1 MIDVCC
7 LCDTGLFR
15 AGWVLRKLLGA
26 VSLTAPSSFLCTSR
40 LQAMM
45 LLSCSC
51 ANGFLSNMSADRS
64 LQSEG
69 CRGFKQ
75 LFSPQVISCL
85 NLFDTCD

>member
-1 MIDVCC
+1 MILASFVQVGCMGSFQQR
-7 LCDTGLFR
+7 CD
-15 AGWVLRKLLGA
+15 
-26 VSLTAPSSFLCTSR
+26 SAPGGFLWR
-40 LQAMM
+40 LEAMM

-51 ANGFLSNMSADRS
+51 ANGFLSSMSADRS

-75 LFSPQVISCL
+75 LFSPQVIACL

>member
-1 MIDVCC
+1 MFAVYVILASFVQAGCMGSFQQR
-7 LCDTGLFR
+7 CD
-15 AGWVLRKLLGA
+15 
-26 VSLTAPSSFLCTSR
+26 TAPSSFLRTSR